1 MFKPSNEILF
11 KDPLHL
17 VSFKFF
23 KSLEEPE
30 PAQSDILPKGWDGFM
45 PNIDRIS
52 LTSKVGKW
60 GGFSVNRASQ
70 ASLKKSEMVPIRMLR
85 SPLADNALPPVQ
97 RFLFVQNKASAISG
111 VVG

>member
-60 GGFSVNRASQ
+60 GGFSVNKASQ
-70 ASLKKSEMVPIRMLR
+70 ASLKKSEMVPSIQSSRKREYLLLM
-85 SPLADNALPPVQ
+85 
-97 RFLFVQNKASAISG
+97 
-111 VVG
+111 